1 MSVTLDPRAA
11 GAKRLAGKTCVITG
25 AGQGIGRAVT
35 KRLGEEGGK
44 IVIADRVDAGASR
57 TLAELCDNK
66 VQAIK
71 VLADVTKFQDV
82 QRLMKDA
89 VQNFGS
95 IDVLVNVV
103 GGTIWWQPY
112 HRYSEDQIYLELERS
127 LYPTLWC
134 CLAAL
139 PIMIEQRRGSIVN
152 VGSQVVRGGL
162 YRSPY
167 AVSKGGVIA
176 LTKTLAMEYGGYGI
190 RVNAVSP
197 GGTAVPDRIT
207 PRLMIRPGVFAE
219 EADPEEA
226 KAFRQQVIEDRSQQ
240 SIKRSGLPAEQAS
253 AIAFLASDD
262 ASFVTGQVFECC
274 GGP

>member
-1 MSVTLDPRAA
+1 
-11 GAKRLAGKTCVITG
+11 
-25 AGQGIGRAVT
+25 
-35 KRLGEEGGK
+35 
-44 IVIADRVDAGASR
+44 
-57 TLAELCDNK
+57 
-66 VQAIK
+66 
-71 VLADVTKFQDV
+71 
-82 QRLMKDA
+82 
-89 VQNFGS
+89 
-95 IDVLVNVV
+95 
-103 GGTIWWQPY
+103 
-112 HRYSEDQIYLELERS
+112 
-127 LYPTLWC
+127 
-134 CLAAL
+134 
-139 PIMIEQRRGSIVN
+139 
-152 VGSQVVRGGL
+152 
-162 YRSPY
+162 
-167 AVSKGGVIA
+167 
-176 LTKTLAMEYGGYGI
+176 MEYGGYGI